1 MAALE
6 PDGQKA
12 PVPHCPQCVFPLSAW
27 KLPFGHAVQTA
38 WPAEAAM
45 EPGEQAEG
53 AIEPVLHA
61 EPAGHA
67 KQSEAAIRLS

>member
-6 PDGQKA
+6 PGGQKA
-12 PVPHCPQCVFPLSAW
+12 PVLHCSQFVFPLLAW
-27 KLPFGHAVQTA
+27 KLPSGHAVQTD

-45 EPGEQAEG
+45 EPGEQADG
-53 AIEPVLHA
+53 AIEPVLQA
-61 EPAGHA
+61 EPAGQA